1 MNLGNIAGVMQ
12 MVYQTTNQTQ
22 RQAVNGSSFTDKLQE
37 AKGVVAASFCFSFK
51 PKIKFSVEFS
61 I

>member
-37 AKGVVAASFCFSFK
+37 AKGVVDVNNAQETAGT
-51 PKIKFSVEFS
+51 ES
-61 I
+61 IPMHRY

>member
-37 AKGVVAASFCFSFK
+37 AKGETPIQYTNAY
-51 PKIKFSVEFS
+51 IWNLERW
-61 I
+61 